1 MKKSLWISVLC
12 LVLVCA
18 TMLCG
23 CTKRPKTVEVEIEPL
38 EEVEEE
44 AEVTEEASDTPAPDA
59 SASPSPTATASP
71 APSADYINPLTGLK
85 CVKDYTGRRPIAIM
99 IENNR
104 WNDNMTQIPHGGVS
118 KASIIYEM
126 QVEQITRCMAIFMDL
141 EDAGVIMPVRSA
153 RSYFASAAMAYD
165 AIYVH
170 RGESAE
176 GNEYSSTV
184 LQYFVDN
191 DNIDLGDGNS
201 YRIYDAPYY
210 GGEHSMCTTADML
223 MDYMDNINIRLTHN
237 TDDYNYGLSFTDDA
251 APTDGSVANEIRVCF
266 PGTKL
271 TNFTYDSTQDA
282 YSCYQWNAE
291 YVDANTYEK
300 MFFKNVLVLTTP
312 TAVAIDDKYHSSMST
327 WNYQGS
333 GYFFNGGYAEPIT
346 WSRGD
351 LYDCFHYYDAYGNEL
366 QLGTG
371 RTYVCFIGNNVYPGD
386 YSGVNFQ

>member
-1 MKKSLWISVLC
+1 MKKSIWLSVLC

-18 TMLCG
+18 MLFSG
-23 CTKRPKTVEVEIEPL
+23 CTKRPKTVEVEVETTPEPTPI
-38 EEVEEE
+38 
-44 AEVTEEASDTPAPDA
+44 VTEAPSSPSPSA
-59 SASPSPTATASP
+59 SASPSPTPTASP
-71 APSADYINPLTGLK
+71 APAANYVNPLTGEK
-85 CVKDYTGRRPIAIM
+85 STVDYGNKRPIAIM

-104 WNDNMTQIPHGGVS
+104 WNDTMTQIPHGGIS
-118 KASIIYEM
+118 KANIIYEM
-126 QVEQITRCMAIFMDL
+126 QVEQITRCMALFMDL
-141 EDAGVIMPVRSA
+141 EGAGVIMPVRSA

-165 AIYVH
+165 AVYIH

-176 GNEYSSTV
+176 GNEYASSV

-191 DNIDLGDGNS
+191 DNIDLGEENS

-223 MDYMDNINIRLTHN
+223 INYINSINIRLTHN
-237 TDDYNYGLSFTDDA
+237 TDNYNYGLKFTDNA
-251 APTDGSVANEIRVCF
+251 VPTGGSVANEIRVCF
-266 PGTKL
+266 PGSKL
-271 TNFTYDSTQDA
+271 TNFTYDSTQNA

-300 MFFKNVLVLTTP
+300 MFFANVLVLTTP
-312 TAVAIDDKYHSSMST
+312 TGIGIDEKYHSSMST
-327 WNYQGS
+327 WNCEGS

-351 LYDCFHYYDAYGNEL
+351 LYDCFHYYDASGNEL

-371 RTYVCFIGNNVYPGD
+371 RTYICFIGNNAYYGD
-386 YSGVNFQ
+386 NSGLSFQ